1 MNLQG
6 DTSDVYTPI
15 DFSKIRVGLKTLQ
28 DATIDIGSYR
38 RINPR
43 CGDKDFVLTAIN
55 NGNIDAMRE
64 ISNFFYKTSGIY
76 NRMCRYMAYIYRYDW
91 MITPV
96 VNRGLSVVPKADKD
110 LTETNKNKALEDFF
124 KILKIFDEFNVKKF
138 CGDVALKVIRNGCY
152 YGYLIP
158 TTNGKISVQE
168 LPPRYC
174 RTRFCINEQ
183 PVVQFNMSFFDDFYL
198 TVEQRTK
205 VLNLFPDEFKKG
217 YRAYKQGK
225 LNGQDFPGDTSGWYT
240 LDPNS
245 TIKFNINGDDYPLF
259 IAAIPTLI
267 DLDVARDLD
276 QKRMAQKLLRII
288 IQKMPLDKNGDSIFD
303 VDEAKELH
311 NNAVKM
317 LKKSIGTDVLTT
329 FADVD
334 VADMSD
340 KSNTTQSDDVNRVK
354 MSVFDE
360 FGTSVDNFNSTS
372 NAALK
377 YSDLNDA
384 SNMYNLLQ
392 QFEGFLNRL
401 LKPYNTNS
409 KRVYYTAQ
417 ILETTNSNYQDM
429 AKLYREQTQ
438 LGFSKM
444 LPQIALGQSESS
456 ILATAYWENEILNLI
471 EVFVPP
477 ISSAT
482 MNADTLQA
490 LTGKSADNNAAA
502 AAGQSSGSSQ
512 IQSDSKAG
520 RPEKADEDKSDKT
533 IANRESL

>member
-124 KILKIFDEFNVKKF
+124 KILKTFDEFNVKKF

-267 DLDVARDLD
+267 DLDIARDLD
-276 QKRMAQKLLRII
+276 QKRIAQKLLRLI

-303 VDEAKELH
+303 IDEAKELH

-401 LKPYNTNS
+401 LKPYNMNS

-482 MNADTLQA
+482 MNAETLQA

-502 AAGQSSGSSQ
+502 AGQSGGSSQ
-512 IQSDSKAG
+512 TQSDSKAG

>member
-124 KILKIFDEFNVKKF
+124 KILKTFDEFNVKKF

-225 LNGQDFPGDTSGWYT
+225 LNGRDFPGDTSGWYT

-267 DLDVARDLD
+267 DLDIARDLD
-276 QKRMAQKLLRII
+276 QKRIAQKLLRII

-303 VDEAKELH
+303 IDEAKELH

-456 ILATAYWENEILNLI
+456 ILATAYWENEILNLV
-471 EVFVPP
+471 EVFIPP

-502 AAGQSSGSSQ
+502 AGQSGGSSQ
-512 IQSDSKAG
+512 TQSDSKAG

>member
-43 CGDKDFVLTAIN
+43 CGDKDFVLTVIN

-124 KILKIFDEFNVKKF
+124 KILKTFDEFNVKKF

-225 LNGQDFPGDTSGWYT
+225 LNGRDFPGDTSGWYT

-267 DLDVARDLD
+267 DLDIARDLD

-303 VDEAKELH
+303 IDEAKELH

-482 MNADTLQA
+482 MNAETLQA
-490 LTGKSADNNAAA
+490 LTGKSADNNAA

>member
-124 KILKIFDEFNVKKF
+124 KILKTFDEFNVKKF

-225 LNGQDFPGDTSGWYT
+225 LNGRDFPGDTSGWYT

-267 DLDVARDLD
+267 DLDIARDLD
-276 QKRMAQKLLRII
+276 QKRIAQKLLRII
-288 IQKMPLDKNGDSIFD
+288 IQKMPLDKNGDSVFD
-303 VDEAKELH
+303 IDEAKELH

-482 MNADTLQA
+482 MNAETLQA
-490 LTGKSADNNAAA
+490 LTGKSADNNAA

>member
-124 KILKIFDEFNVKKF
+124 KILKTFDEFNVKKF

-225 LNGQDFPGDTSGWYT
+225 LNGRDFPGDTSGWYT

-267 DLDVARDLD
+267 DLDIARDLD

-288 IQKMPLDKNGDSIFD
+288 IQKMPLDKNGDSVFD
-303 VDEAKELH
+303 IDEAKELH

-502 AAGQSSGSSQ
+502 AGQSSGSSQ

-533 IANRESL
+533 IANVYKR

>member
-91 MITPV
+91 MIIPV

-124 KILKIFDEFNVKKF
+124 KILKTFDEFNVKKF

-225 LNGQDFPGDTSGWYT
+225 LNGRDFPGDTSGWYT

-267 DLDVARDLD
+267 DLDIARDLD

-303 VDEAKELH
+303 IDEAKELH

-502 AAGQSSGSSQ
+502 AGQSGGSSQ

>member
-124 KILKIFDEFNVKKF
+124 KILKTFDEFNVKKF

-225 LNGQDFPGDTSGWYT
+225 LNGRDFPGDTSGWYT

-276 QKRMAQKLLRII
+276 QKRIAQKLLRII
-288 IQKMPLDKNGDSIFD
+288 IQKMPLDKNGDSVFD
-303 VDEAKELH
+303 IDEAKELH

-429 AKLYREQTQ
+429 AKLYRQQTQ

-502 AAGQSSGSSQ
+502 AGQSSGSSQ

>member
-96 VNRGLSVVPKADKD
+96 VNRGLSVVPKANKD

-124 KILKIFDEFNVKKF
+124 KILKTFDEFNVKKF

-225 LNGQDFPGDTSGWYT
+225 LNGRDFPGDTSGWYT

-267 DLDVARDLD
+267 DLDIARDLD

-303 VDEAKELH
+303 IDEAKELH

-502 AAGQSSGSSQ
+502 AGQSSGSSQ

>member
-55 NGNIDAMRE
+55 NGNIDAMRK

-124 KILKIFDEFNVKKF
+124 KILKTFDEFNVKKF

-225 LNGQDFPGDTSGWYT
+225 LNGRDFPGDTSGWYT

-267 DLDVARDLD
+267 DLDIARDLD

-303 VDEAKELH
+303 IDEAKELH

-482 MNADTLQA
+482 MNAETLQA
-490 LTGKSADNNAAA
+490 LTGKSADNNAA

>member
-91 MITPV
+91 MIIPV

-124 KILKIFDEFNVKKF
+124 KILKTFDEFNVKKF

-225 LNGQDFPGDTSGWYT
+225 LNGRDFPGDTSGWYT

-267 DLDVARDLD
+267 DLDIARDLD
-276 QKRMAQKLLRII
+276 QKRIAQKLLKII

-303 VDEAKELH
+303 IDEAKELH

-502 AAGQSSGSSQ
+502 AGQSGGSSQ

>member
-124 KILKIFDEFNVKKF
+124 KILKTFDEFNVKKF

-225 LNGQDFPGDTSGWYT
+225 LNGRDFPGDTSGWYT

-267 DLDVARDLD
+267 DLDIARDLD
-276 QKRMAQKLLRII
+276 QKRIAQKLLRII

-303 VDEAKELH
+303 IDEAKELH

-360 FGTSVDNFNSTS
+360 FGTSVNNFNSTS

-502 AAGQSSGSSQ
+502 AGQSSGSSQ

>member
-124 KILKIFDEFNVKKF
+124 KILKTFDEFNVKKF

-225 LNGQDFPGDTSGWYT
+225 LNGRDFPGDTSGWYT

-267 DLDVARDLD
+267 DLDIARDLD

-303 VDEAKELH
+303 IDEAKELH

-482 MNADTLQA
+482 MNAETLQA
-490 LTGKSADNNAAA
+490 LTGKSADNNAA

-512 IQSDSKAG
+512 IQSDSKVG

>member
-124 KILKIFDEFNVKKF
+124 KILKTFDEFNVKKF

-267 DLDVARDLD
+267 DLDIARDLD

-303 VDEAKELH
+303 IDEAKELH

-438 LGFSKM
+438 IGFSKM

-456 ILATAYWENEILNLI
+456 ILATAYWENEILNLV